1 MKKHFNLTILLA
13 LLCMILVGVNAYI
26 YIERDKKAPV
36 ISFPE
41 EQLVYTEG
49 TKTSELLEGVTA
61 ADDKDGDVTDSLRVY
76 NVMIMEDGETAAII
90 YYAKDSSNNIASATR
105 IAVYDGPGTTEK
117 SDTEVDGTDNDS
129 ESVFN
134 VVTQPDEKESAS
146 SASGDSGDSERQS
159 ASGSRDTSED
169 QSSSE
174 QESGKPAI
182 ILSRNAVTVG
192 YRSSFSSLAY
202 IQDIK
207 DDKDSYEDLFRR
219 IVLNSDVSTKKRGSY
234 TAQMYVVDS
243 DGNKSD
249 TVTLHVTVE

>member
-13 LLCMILVGVNAYI
+13 LLCLVLVGVNAYI

-41 EQLVYTEG
+41 EQLVYTED

-146 SASGDSGDSERQS
+146 S
-159 ASGSRDTSED
+159 
-169 QSSSE
+169 E
-174 QESGKPAI
+174 QESGKPVI

-249 TVTLHVTVE
+249 TVTLRVTVE

>member
-13 LLCMILVGVNAYI
+13 LLCMVLVGVNAYI

-41 EQLVYTEG
+41 EQLVYTED

-146 SASGDSGDSERQS
+146 S
-159 ASGSRDTSED
+159 
-169 QSSSE
+169 E
-174 QESGKPAI
+174 QESGKPSI
-182 ILSRNAVTVG
+182 ILSRNSVTVG

-249 TVTLHVTVE
+249 TVTLRVTVE

>member
-13 LLCMILVGVNAYI
+13 LLCMVLVGVNAYI

-41 EQLVYTEG
+41 EQLVYTED
-49 TKTSELLEGVTA
+49 TKASELLEGVTA

-105 IAVYDGPGTTEK
+105 IAVYDGPGTKEK

-146 SASGDSGDSERQS
+146 S
-159 ASGSRDTSED
+159 
-169 QSSSE
+169 E
-174 QESGKPAI
+174 QESGKPSI
-182 ILSRNAVTVG
+182 ILSRNSVTVG

-249 TVTLHVTVE
+249 TVTLRVTVE